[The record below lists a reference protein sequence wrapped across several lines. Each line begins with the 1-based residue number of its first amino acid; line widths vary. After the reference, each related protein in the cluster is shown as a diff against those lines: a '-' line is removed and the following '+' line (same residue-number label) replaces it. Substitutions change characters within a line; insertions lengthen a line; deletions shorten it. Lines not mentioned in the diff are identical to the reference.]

1 MRVVIHNEKYN
12 DSVEFRIDELTE
24 ETRQDI
30 LTQVHSRGW
39 EDKDC
44 WSEVHDK

>member
-1 MRVVIHNEKYN
+1 MRVTIYNEKYS
-12 DSVEFRIDELTE
+12 DSITFEVDELNE

-30 LTQVHSRGW
+30 LSQVHKRGW

-44 WSEVHDK
+44 WSEVTE